1 MENGGLHGPPFSFIM
16 IGMTK
21 THHTPFWLQGLHVDG
36 PELARKTMTE
46 TVVWK
51 GNDPRPVVFRGDA
64 YWQWF
69 SDSPYRDRGK
79 GFCWT
84 QALHDGLE
92 GFHACILHSGNDKFC
107 VHPQHPDYEHV
118 ARMWDLAQEA
128 AVPADF

>member
-1 MENGGLHGPPFSFIM
+1 
-16 IGMTK
+16 MTT
-21 THHTPFWLQGLHVDG
+21 THHTPFWVQGLHVDG

>member
-1 MENGGLHGPPFSFIM
+1 
-16 IGMTK
+16 MTK
-21 THHTPFWLQGLHVDG
+21 THHTPFWIQGLHLDG
-36 PELARKTMTE
+36 PELVRKTMTE

-64 YWQWF
+64 YWQWMN
-69 SDSPYRDRGK
+69 DDPYRDRGK

-92 GFHACILHSGNDKFC
+92 GFHATILHCGNDKFC

-118 ARMWDLAQEA
+118 ARMWDLAQA
-128 AVPADF
+128 GGVPADF